1 MLNDFAYN
9 SIIEDEFDITYINPY
24 VEDLLN
30 DLLNYNDLEI
40 EEKQNEFNELKNNVN
55 QKQKKINQKDNEVNL
70 ILQGIIKK

>member
-30 DLLNYNDLEI
+30 ESLNYNDQNI
-40 EEKQNEFNELKNNVN
+40 EEKQEE
-55 QKQKKINQKDNEVNL
+55 INQTDNEVNL
-70 ILQGIIKK
+70 ILQGIIK

>member
-30 DLLNYNDLEI
+30 DLLNYNDQNI
-40 EEKQNEFNELKNNVN
+40 EEKQKE
-55 QKQKKINQKDNEVNL
+55 INQTNNEINL
-70 ILQGIIKK
+70 ILQGIIK

>member
-30 DLLNYNDLEI
+30 DLLNYNDQNI
-40 EEKQNEFNELKNNVN
+40 EEKQKE
-55 QKQKKINQKDNEVNL
+55 INQTDNEINL
-70 ILQGIIKK
+70 ILQGIIK